1 MRASSAVWW
10 VVGLAAIGCSSDD
23 APSSRV
29 EDGFLV
35 GESGLPG
42 EGPDGPEAPACQ
54 GETRE
59 AEPVPL
65 DIFVMLDIS
74 GSMLQP
80 LPATEG
86 AEPITKWDAVR
97 GSLAAFVEAPE
108 TASIGVGL
116 QYFPQS
122 NEGVPPS
129 CTSNAECG
137 PGGPCTNSICVE
149 NAQLQ
154 STEEGVP
161 PFDFVR
167 VAGVTPRFCAADAD
181 CGANESCRALLG
193 ECVFP
198 PSTIPQNPDGAF
210 LNVSNDPTSSLVSPL
225 CGDGGDCAG
234 LPLTAC
240 EEVGVCTLELLK
252 CSASIACPPGA
263 GECIPFPYSCVN
275 ETSCDV
281 GRYATP
287 AIPIGNGPTRAA
299 DVLASLEGQVPL
311 GETPTGPALTGALE
325 HARAWAGQHPGRQV
339 VAVLATD
346 GFPTAC
352 APLETVD
359 IASIAGNASS
369 ATPAV
374 RTFVIGVF
382 GDEDLGSD
390 GQQRLDS
397 IARAGGTTRAIVVNT
412 AGDVTQDFLA
422 ALTLVRNTAVTCE
435 FALDNPGELNFDQV
449 NLDVAYADGTT
460 RALFNVGDVSACGD
474 DEQGWYYVR
483 DVDGNP
489 YQINVCP
496 GTCATF
502 GDEGAQA
509 TLQIG
514 CATRIR

>member
-1 MRASSAVWW
+1 M
-10 VVGLAAIGCSSDD
+10 
-23 APSSRV
+23 

-42 EGPDGPEAPACQ
+42 EGSDGPEAPACQ

-74 GSMLQP
+74 GSMLQT
-80 LPATEG
+80 LPSTEG
-86 AEPITKWDAVR
+86 GEPITKWDAVR

-122 NEGVPPS
+122 NDGVPPS
-129 CTSNAECG
+129 CASNAECG

-149 NAQLQ
+149 TAQLA
-154 STEEGVP
+154 STEEGEP

-167 VAGVTPRFCAADAD
+167 MAGVTPRFCAADGD
-181 CGANESCRALLG
+181 CGANESCRALVG

-198 PSTIPQNPDGAF
+198 PDTIPQNPDGAF
-210 LNVSNDPTSSLVSPL
+210 LNVSDDPASSLVSPL
-225 CGDGGDCAG
+225 CGDGGDCGG

-252 CSASIACPPGA
+252 CSASIACPPEA

-281 GRYATP
+281 GRYAAP
-287 AIPIGNGPTRAA
+287 AVPIGSGPTRAA
-299 DVLASLEGQVPL
+299 DVVASLDRQIPL
-311 GETPTGPALTGALE
+311 GETPTGPALAGALE
-325 HARAWAGQHPGRQV
+325 HARAWAEQHPGRQV

-352 APLETVD
+352 SPLETLE
-359 IASIAGNASS
+359 IAAIAGNASG
-369 ATPAV
+369 AMPGV
-374 RTFVIGVF
+374 RTFVVGVF

-435 FALDNPGELNFDQV
+435 FALDNPGELNFEQV
-449 NLDVAYADGTT
+449 NLDVAYADGTA
-460 RALFNVGDVSACGD
+460 RALFNVGDVSACGG

-483 DVDGNP
+483 DGGGNP

-502 GDEGAQA
+502 GAEGVQA